1 MTLGFVGLGVMGRP
15 MALNLVR
22 AGVPLVVWNRSPAAA
37 EELRSAGATVATTP
51 AGVVAA
57 ADVVLMMLAGPA
69 AIDDVLEQVPD
80 FTGTTIVH
88 MGTTAPEF
96 SQALGER
103 IRAAGGRYVEA
114 PVSGSR
120 VPAETGRLV
129 AMLAGAEDDIAR
141 VRPLLAPMCHETVV
155 CGAVPQAL
163 LMKLAV
169 NVFLISTLT
178 GLAESVHFARRH
190 DLDLATLAT
199 VLNAGQMA
207 SAISTV
213 KVAKLVGEDFSVQAG
228 IRDVLE
234 NNRLIVDAA
243 RTAGVASPVLDVCHQ
258 LYAESV
264 ELGHGSLDVAAVV
277 HAIAARDAGA
287 GTG

>member
-1 MTLGFVGLGVMGRP
+1 MTLGFLGLGVMGRP

-37 EELRSAGATVATTP
+37 EELRAAGATVAATP
-51 AGVVAA
+51 AEVVAA

-69 AIDDVLEQVPD
+69 AVDEVLAQVPD
-80 FTGTTIVH
+80 LAGTTVVH

-96 SQALGER
+96 SQDLDER
-103 IRAAGGRYVEA
+103 VRTAGGRYVEA

-129 AMLAGAEDDIAR
+129 AMLAGAEDDIALL
-141 VRPLLAPMCHETVV
+141 RPLLAPMCHETVV
-155 CGAVPQAL
+155 CGPVPQAL

-169 NVFLISTLT
+169 NVFLISTVT

-190 DLDLATLAT
+190 DLDLSTLAT

-213 KVAKLVGEDFSVQAG
+213 KVAKLVGEDFTVQAG

-234 NNRLIVDAA
+234 NNRLIVEAA
-243 RTAGVASPVLDVCHQ
+243 RAAGVASPMLDVCHQ

-264 ELGHGSLDVAAVV
+264 ALGHGGLDVAAVV
-277 HAIAARDAGA
+277 HAIAARDDGN
-287 GTG
+287 G